1 MPEHRR
7 RRATKRSA
15 AIPIGP
21 KGCGAMAPSSLLQL
35 LGDGETSPSSR
46 RLESGAM
53 ELATDDAG
61 DSDRASRG
69 AESYLTV
76 RRAHRSEKTPLGVV
90 HRRPQQKAGEMC
102 GPGRD
107 RCVPVTSTAI

>member
-21 KGCGAMAPSSLLQL
+21 KGCGGMAPFSSLPL
-35 LGDGETSPSSR
+35 LGDGVTSPSSR

-53 ELATDDAG
+53 ALATDDAG
-61 DSDRASRG
+61 GSGRASRG

-76 RRAHRSEKTPLGVV
+76 RRAPRSEKTPLGVV
-90 HRRPQQKAGEMC
+90 HRRP
-102 GPGRD
+102 
-107 RCVPVTSTAI
+107 